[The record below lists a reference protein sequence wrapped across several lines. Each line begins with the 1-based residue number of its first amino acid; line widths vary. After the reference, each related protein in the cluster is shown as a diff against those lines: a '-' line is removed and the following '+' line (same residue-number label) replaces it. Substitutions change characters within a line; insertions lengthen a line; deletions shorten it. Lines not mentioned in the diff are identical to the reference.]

1 MSRARL
7 LIFGAVLAATAVLAV
22 LGWVS
27 LRQWQASAE
36 LLFREQSRDM
46 ATMAAEK
53 VEMAVLKAE
62 EECLSSLQMI
72 LVDPVLRPEALDE
85 WRRRNPIF
93 DRLTVVDRQDRVL
106 YPAGEAPPGL
116 VREIPESLWDRGG
129 RRHLL
134 VGDHVVLAAVIPGAS
149 GPVLAV
155 LGRNVEAVKRDV
167 LAKTLGGLE
176 GPSVLAVLDARGDLL
191 YVSRPIDQADRV
203 LTVAFGEALPTWRV
217 ALYQPPGISSRGDV
231 RRQAMLFMA
240 AFALLLLV
248 ITLGLVATYR
258 LLRRETEMA
267 RLKSDF
273 VANVSHDLKTPL
285 SLIRMFGETLELGR
299 VPDEATRLQYYAV
312 ITRESERLT
321 RLIDNVLDFSR
332 IEGGRQR
339 YDIGAH
345 PVEPLIHEVLDAF
358 RYPLAQRDFKLDV
371 TVAPDLPDV
380 LVDPE
385 AIKQALANLV
395 DNALK
400 YSTDRRR
407 LALEARGEGRWVVI
421 EVADEGIGIPTAE
434 LERIFEK
441 FYRIGRSETQGT
453 RGSGVGLALVKHI
466 AEAHGG
472 RVTAESRPGQGSRF
486 SLWLPVA
493 STPSPLGGEGQG

>member
-1 MSRARL
+1 VSRARL
-7 LIFGAVLAATAVLAV
+7 FTFGAVVAATVVLAV
-22 LGWVS
+22 LGYVS

-46 ATMAAEK
+46 VTMAAEK
-53 VEMAVLKAE
+53 VEMAILKTE
-62 EECLSSLQMI
+62 EECLSSLQLLLME
-72 LVDPVLRPEALDE
+72 PTLRPEALED
-85 WRRRNPIF
+85 WKRRNPIF
-93 DRLTVVDRQDRVL
+93 ASLTLVDHEGRVL
-106 YPAGEAPPGL
+106 YPEGASPPPL
-116 VREIPESLWDRGG
+116 VREIPEGLWDRGG

-134 VGDHVVLAAVIPGAS
+134 VGDQVVLAAVIPGAE

-155 LGRNVEAVKRDV
+155 L
-167 LAKTLGGLE
+167 
-176 GPSVLAVLDARGDLL
+176 DAQGDLL
-191 YVSRPIDQADRV
+191 YVSRPIERTTRV

-217 ALYQPPGISSRGDV
+217 ALYQPPDISSRGDV
-231 RRQAMLFMA
+231 RRQAMLFTA
-240 AFALLLLV
+240 AFALLLVV
-248 ITLGLVATYR
+248 IALGLVATYR
-258 LLRRETEMA
+258 LLQRETEMA

-285 SLIRMFGETLELGR
+285 SLIRMFGETLQLGR
-299 VPDEATRLQYYAV
+299 VPDEATRREYYAV

-332 IEGGRQR
+332 IEGSGQR

-358 RYPLAQRDFKLDV
+358 RYPLAQRGFKLDV
-371 TVAPDLPDV
+371 AVAPDLPEA
-380 LVDPE
+380 LMDPE

-400 YSTDRRR
+400 YSTERRR
-407 LALEARGEGRWVVI
+407 LGLSARREGSWVVI
-421 EVADEGIGIPTAE
+421 EVADEGIGIPAGE

-472 RVTAESRPGQGSRF
+472 RVSAESRPGQGSRF
-486 SLWLPVA
+486 SLYLPIA
-493 STPSPLGGEGQG
+493 PSPPGGED